1 MVRRTK
7 DEAAATR
14 EHLLDTAEQVFL
26 ARGVARASLLDIA
39 AAAGL
44 SRGAIYWHFK
54 DKAELFLAMLDR
66 IQLPCEATPC
76 ALQLQHAP
84 PAAEEFE
91 HVLRQAVLLPLQRLC
106 ADAQVRRVFTIVIH
120 RTEYS
125 DDLASVMAR
134 HRQAIAD
141 WTAHMAALLRAA
153 RERGLVR
160 VEVDPDLAARGLFA
174 LVDGLLSQATLAD
187 DSAAEAPATL
197 AAGEQV
203 VTVCLAGLRATI
215 APSSPSIQ
223 AVP

>member
-44 SRGAIYWHFK
+44 TRGAIYWHFK

-66 IQLPCEATPC
+66 IQLPCEAAHC
-76 ALQLQHAP
+76 EQLRLNP
-84 PAAEEFE
+84 PPSADEFE
-91 HVLRQAVLLPLQRLC
+91 HLLCQAVLLPLQRLC

-134 HRQAIAD
+134 HRLAIAD
-141 WTAHMAALLRAA
+141 WIARMGALLRLG
-153 RERGLVR
+153 RERGWLR
-160 VEVDPDLAARGLFA
+160 AEVDPDLAAHGLFA
-174 LVDGLLSQATLAD
+174 LVDGLLSQATM
-187 DSAAEAPATL
+187 AEAPAVDPAAAL
-197 AAGEQV
+197 AVGEQAV
-203 VTVCLAGLRATI
+203 AICLAGLRAHATT
-215 APSSPSIQ
+215 
-223 AVP
+223 

>member
-66 IQLPCEATPC
+66 IRLPCEATPG
-76 ALQLQHAP
+76 ALPLSS
-84 PAAEEFE
+84 EVEFE
-91 HVLRQAVLLPLQRLC
+91 LLLRQAVLLPLQRLC

-125 DDLASVMAR
+125 DDLASVLAR
-134 HRQAIAD
+134 YRQAIAD
-141 WTAHMAALLRAA
+141 WTAHMTALLRSA
-153 RERGLVR
+153 RALGLIR
-160 VEVDPDLAARGLFA
+160 ADIDPDLAARGLFA
-174 LVDGLLSQATLAD
+174 LVDGLLSQATLAHD
-187 DSAAEAPATL
+187 VAVDPAMDPAVDPNAAL
-197 AAGEQV
+197 AAGEQA
-203 VTVCLAGLRATI
+203 VTICLAGLRA
-215 APSSPSIQ
+215 P
-223 AVP
+223 

>member
-1 MVRRTK
+1 MRRSLPDTSTMVRRTK

-66 IQLPCEATPC
+66 IQLPCEAADC
-76 ALQLQHAP
+76 ERLRLNP
-84 PAAEEFE
+84 PQNADGFE
-91 HVLRQAVLLPLQRLC
+91 HVLCQAMLLPLQRLC

-134 HRQAIAD
+134 HRQAIAAWID
-141 WTAHMAALLRAA
+141 YMAALLRAA
-153 RERGLVR
+153 RERGWIR
-160 VEVDPDLAARGLFA
+160 ADVDPDLAARGLFA
-174 LVDGLLSQATLAD
+174 LIDGLLSQATMSD
-187 DSAAEAPATL
+187 DPSSDPSAAL
-197 AAGEQV
+197 AVGEHAV
-203 VTVCLAGLRATI
+203 AICLAGLR
-215 APSSPSIQ
+215 
-223 AVP
+223 VG

>member
-44 SRGAIYWHFK
+44 TRGAIYWHFK

-66 IQLPCEATPC
+66 IQLPCEAAHC
-76 ALQLQHAP
+76 EQLLLNP
-84 PAAEEFE
+84 PQTAEAFE
-91 HVLRQAVLLPLQRLC
+91 QLLRQAVLLPLQRLC
-106 ADAQVRRVFTIVIH
+106 DDAQVRRVFTIVIH

-141 WTAHMAALLRAA
+141 WTAHMTALLRAG
-153 RERGLVR
+153 RDRGLIR
-160 VEVDPDLAARGLFA
+160 ADLDPDLTARGLFA
-174 LVDGLLSQATLAD
+174 LVDGLLSQATM
-187 DSAAEAPATL
+187 AEAPAADP
-197 AAGEQV
+197 AAARAVGEQAV
-203 VTVCLAGLRATI
+203 AICLAGLRA
-215 APSSPSIQ
+215 Q
-223 AVP
+223 ATT